1 MSNVSVPDV
10 KVNVV
15 VAGTEVARFT
25 FNRIHLAPQNWETT
39 AALISADA
47 RPAARACL
55 LAAVAE
61 LASDGWEVVAFAFEG
76 GGETNDQPQLPW
88 E

>member
-10 KVNVV
+10 TVNVV

-25 FNRIHLAPQNWETT
+25 FNRVDRAPQNWETT

-47 RPAARACL
+47 REATRACL

-61 LASDGWEVVAFAFEG
+61 LASDGWEIVDFAFESG
-76 GGETNDQPQLPW
+76 SETDDQPQLPW